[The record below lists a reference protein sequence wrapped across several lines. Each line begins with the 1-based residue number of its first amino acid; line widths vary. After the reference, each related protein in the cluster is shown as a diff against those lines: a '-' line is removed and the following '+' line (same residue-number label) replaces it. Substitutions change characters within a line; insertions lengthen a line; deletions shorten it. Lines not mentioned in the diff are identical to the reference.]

1 MPTDDDLLFAEH
13 VVKAGFLTQEEVEDS
28 LSVQKRMEEMGVHDS
43 LRSVL
48 VKRGALREA
57 DAAVVARNAG
67 LRSGGEP
74 IPGYTLEARLGMG
87 AMGSVYKAY
96 QKGMKRHVAIKI
108 LRRDLT
114 DDPRQVE
121 RLQREAALVGK
132 LDHPNIVRG
141 LDSGETEGLVWFV
154 MELVTGESL
163 RERIHRMGKIPHEE
177 AVRITRQLAEA
188 LDHAASLGVIH
199 RDVKPGNI
207 LIAKDGTPRMTDY
220 GLAKGESDDALTQ
233 LDATLGT
240 PQYISPE
247 QARNPRDADVRS
259 DIYSLGAT
267 LYAML
272 TGHPPFA
279 GETMASTLTKVLY
292 ERPKPLA
299 EDAPDTPPALA
310 YVVERMMAKDRR
322 HRYQTPGELLHDLR
336 ALEEGRLVV
345 PSGFKGDISEFVET
359 RRHRRLW
366 FVGASLVAGAV
377 ALAAGVLVWENRA
390 ADEKRANEAS
400 HELASLRKIAGPR
413 AAWDGDTVQT
423 MLAGYERIG
432 RTYAGTP
439 AASEALADVAHW
451 AAQAAA
457 LREAQDLSL
466 RTAATPT
473 AWPPLL
479 DEIARRVTELR
490 AAPDA
495 SVALVRVEALL
506 ADRRAARDRHASEE
520 AERVSAAAGEWSLA
534 EAARRFKALADTLRE
549 RYFGEAPSPLV
560 DGARAQAARFADA
573 ADRIDR
579 AFAGYE
585 QRADAEG
592 GLSRGEFRA
601 LADALDK
608 ADAAA
613 SRDPDLAALLVSL
626 PPAGARLSEVDAR
639 RDLLRGKL
647 AAASATAWDDVR
659 REAEEDRTRRAFDAA
674 ATKLSDFASRALDA
688 ERDKALSMRD
698 GLLRAREDTESM
710 VKTAADETAARFLEA
725 IGRRD
730 YALARDAIDELSVVA
745 ASAPTKTNPAAEF
758 AAGGRRLLDLID
770 SLLRDPLRARLVP
783 DAALDRGLHVR
794 SGIRY
799 QSVRVVRLSG
809 RELTITH
816 EGGQT
821 ATVSLDDVV
830 LDDIVAYAG
839 LSPTDPERAL
849 VLAAIRLAEFTPGS
863 DPAVDARTLGETA
876 ALVDKA
882 RTAPDLAYMAARLA
896 RLCEEEIAA
905 ARSQKNEIEQRA
917 EQIHRAA
924 LADMESGDFEKA
936 HRQLESLLSLKTLRR
951 SDYVRQRRDEIEKKR
966 DEAALGR
973 QSSGAASRFPGAVLT
988 RGADGTSELAFDFE
1002 SPAFASGEARKV
1014 LGLVEGRT
1022 EIASRPAVIADRPAM
1037 VRAGGGGGT
1046 PVPLV
1051 LEHVLVWREGDA
1063 ASSPREFPVTIECPF
1078 SMRTRIAVS
1087 FRYRSPD
1094 PSFLGVSIGCV
1105 TAGILSAPD
1114 DRYWGRGVWIWGAK
1128 DLARPDKEF
1137 DDRYRSTYQ
1146 AKHPEVLK
1154 KEGDRRFFSFE
1165 PGRTYRVE
1173 VVKDERKASVWVDGQ
1188 LRFEGEWRPVT
1199 GTLDG
1204 KVVLT
1209 SYGAAEVDDL
1219 RITGILDPEWLKGK

>member
-13 VVKAGFLTQEEVEDS
+13 VVKAGFLTKEEVDDS
-28 LSVQKRMEEMGVHDS
+28 LSVQGRMEEMGVQDS

-48 VKRGALREA
+48 VKRGVLREG
-57 DAAVVARNAG
+57 DAAIVARNAG

-74 IPGYTLEARLGMG
+74 IPGYTLEARLGSG

-163 RERIHRMGKIPHEE
+163 RERIHRMGKIPHDE

-188 LDHAASLGVIH
+188 LDHAAALGVIH

-207 LIAKDGTPRMTDY
+207 LIAKDGTPRMSDY

-279 GETMASTLTKVLY
+279 GESMAATLTKVLY

-299 EDAPDTPPALA
+299 EEAPDTPPALA

-359 RRHRRLW
+359 RRHRRLLL
-366 FVGASLVAGAV
+366 VGASLVAGAV

-390 ADEKRANEAS
+390 AGERRANEAI
-400 HELASLRKIAGPR
+400 HELASLRKLAGPR
-413 AAWDGDTVQT
+413 SAWNGDTVQQ

-439 AASEALADVAHW
+439 AADEALADVAHW

-457 LREAQDLSL
+457 LREAQDLAL
-466 RTAATPT
+466 RAAAAPSS
-473 AWPPLL
+473 WPPLL
-479 DEIARRVTELR
+479 DEIAHR
-490 AAPDA
+490 AAQLHDAPDA
-495 SVALVRVEALL
+495 SVALTRVEALL
-506 ADRRAARDRHASEE
+506 ADRRAARDRHALGEV
-520 AERVSAAAGEWSLA
+520 ARVSESVADWSLTEASRRYATLA
-534 EAARRFKALADTLRE
+534 ETLHAE
-549 RYFGEAPSPLV
+549 YFGEAQSDLV
-560 DGARAQAARFADA
+560 DAARAQSSRFADA
-573 ADRIDR
+573 AAGVER
-579 AFAGYE
+579 AFSTYE
-585 QRADAEG
+585 IRAEAEG
-592 GLSRGEFRA
+592 GLARGEFRA
-601 LADALDK
+601 LYDALDK
-608 ADAAA
+608 TASAAA
-613 SRDPDLAALLVSL
+613 RDAELASLLASL
-626 PPAGARLSEVDAR
+626 PPAGTRTKEVEARRELLRARLV
-639 RDLLRGKL
+639 
-647 AAASATAWDDVR
+647 AASAAAWDQVR
-659 REAEEDRTRRAFDAA
+659 REAEEARSRREFESAA
-674 ATKLSDFASRALDA
+674 SKLADFASTALDP
-688 ERDKALSMRD
+688 ERDKATEMRT
-698 GLLRAREDTESM
+698 GLLRDREGAESM
-710 VKTAADETAARFLEA
+710 VRIAADETAARFIEA

-730 YALARDAIDELSVVA
+730 YALARDAVDELSVVA
-745 ASAPTKTNPAAEF
+745 ASAPSKVNPATEF
-758 AAGGRRLLDLID
+758 AAAGRRLLDLIE
-770 SLLRDPLRARLVP
+770 SVLREPLRARLAP
-783 DAALDRGLHVR
+783 GATLERGLNVR

-799 QSVRVVRLSG
+799 LSVRVVRLSG
-809 RELTITH
+809 RELTIAH

-830 LDDIVAYAG
+830 LDDVVAYAG
-839 LSPTDPERAL
+839 LTPSDPERAL
-849 VLAAIRLAEFTPGS
+849 VLAAVRLAEFTPGA
-863 DPAVDARTLGETA
+863 DPTEDARTLGEMA

-882 RTAPDLAYMAARLA
+882 RAAPDLQHMAARLA
-896 RLCEEEIAA
+896 RLCEDEIAA
-905 ARSQKNEIEQRA
+905 ARSQKNEVEQRA

-924 LADMESGDFEKA
+924 LADLESGNFEKA
-936 HRQLESLLSLKTLRR
+936 HRQLQSLLEMKTLRR
-951 SDYVRQRRDEIEKKR
+951 SDYVRQRRDEIERKR
-966 DEAALGR
+966 DEAAAGR
-973 QSSGAASRFPGAVLT
+973 QASGVAAKFPGAAFT
-988 RGADGTSELAFDFE
+988 RAPDGSAEMLFDFE
-1002 SPAFASGEARKV
+1002 SPAFVTGEGRKV

-1022 EIASRPAVIADRPAM
+1022 EVASQPAVIVDRPAM
-1037 VRAGGGGGT
+1037 VREQNGGA

-1051 LEHVLVWREGDA
+1051 LEHVLAWRAGDA
-1063 ASSPREFPVTIECPF
+1063 ASSPREFPVSVDCPF
-1078 SMRTRIAVS
+1078 SMRGRISVS
-1087 FRYRSPD
+1087 FAYRSPE
-1094 PSFLGVSIGCV
+1094 PSFLSVSIGCV
-1105 TAGILSAPD
+1105 TTGFLSSPD
-1114 DRYWGRGVWIWGAK
+1114 ERYWGRGIWVWGAK

-1137 DDRYRSTYQ
+1137 DDRYRATYQ
-1146 AKHPEVLK
+1146 GRHPEVLK

-1199 GTLDG
+1199 GALDG

-1209 SYGAAEVDDL
+1209 SFGVAEVDDL